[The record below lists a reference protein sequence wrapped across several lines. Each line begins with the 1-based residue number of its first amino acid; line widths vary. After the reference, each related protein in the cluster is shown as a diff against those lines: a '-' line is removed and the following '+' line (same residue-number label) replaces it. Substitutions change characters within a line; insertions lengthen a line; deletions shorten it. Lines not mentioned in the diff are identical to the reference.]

1 VAWSLVFGSVYWAL
15 QGAKGLHGPKPSKL
29 MGFGGLHPQ
38 VYKLMIIGLVVST
51 APNHIHLQVSVA
63 STAPNAINYKCGGIH
78 GPEPYKST
86 SFAGVHGPKRYRLK
100 V

>member
-1 VAWSLVFGSVYWAL
+1 MAWSLVSGSVYWAL
-15 QGAKGLHGPKPSKL
+15 QGTKGLHGPKPSKL
-29 MGFGGLHPQ
+29 MGLGGLHPQ
-38 VYKLMIIGLVVST
+38 VYKLIIIGLVVST
-51 APNHIHLQVSVA
+51 APNHINLQVSVA

-86 SFAGVHGPKRYRLK
+86 SFGGLHGPKRYKLK